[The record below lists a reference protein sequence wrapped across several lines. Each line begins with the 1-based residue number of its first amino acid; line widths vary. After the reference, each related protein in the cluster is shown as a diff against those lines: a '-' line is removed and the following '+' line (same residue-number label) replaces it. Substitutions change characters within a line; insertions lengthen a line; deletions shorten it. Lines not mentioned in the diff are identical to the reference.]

1 MLGTSKRR
9 TNGVPDMPKSYTTGF
24 LAGAAA
30 MAATALIPQT
40 AGAVWL
46 FALAFVLAGA
56 AFTAGAFFSGE

>member
-1 MLGTSKRR
+1 
-9 TNGVPDMPKSYTTGF
+9 
-24 LAGAAA
+24 